1 MATLMCTFLQFHN
14 HTLVHGQ
21 RITNLLK
28 KEIIDEGKAKVAD
41 ELANMKKKYEA
52 NHKAWAKEKKT
63 LERDE
68 SEERRKT

>member
-1 MATLMCTFLQFHN
+1 M
-14 HTLVHGQ
+14 HGQ